1 MHTRLGILLAAAT
14 LVLAAQLALPATASA
29 QVTFSIRVGP
39 PAPLVEQVPLL
50 RPGEVWAPGYWAWHE
65 DRHIW
70 IRGRALLQ
78 RAGYR
83 WEPDVW
89 EQRNNLYYRHP
100 GRWERNTGARAQP
113 QMPQQ
118 GPDRRVTDAGQR
130 KPDKGNGNGNGKD
143 RRAPGHL
150 PFNR

>member
-1 MHTRLGILLAAAT
+1 MHPRLQHALAVTT
-14 LVLAAQLALPATASA
+14 LVLASQLALSGSAAA
-29 QVTFSIRVGP
+29 QVSFSIQVGP

-50 RPGEVWAPGYWAWHE
+50 RPGQVWAPGYWAWHE

-70 IRGRALLQ
+70 IRGRTMVQ

-100 GRWERNTGARAQP
+100 GRWERNTGYRTQP
-113 QMPQQ
+113 PGLQ
-118 GPDRRVTDAGQR
+118 GRPTQRGIDPDPRGHG
-130 KPDKGNGNGNGKD
+130 KGHNKD
-143 RRAPGHL
+143 RPGK
-150 PFNR
+150 NRKNDSR